1 MHRLTMAA
9 TVLFGI
15 LIGCYQDDALHPAA
29 IAPTK
34 VFLTDDPFPF
44 DTVGSVNIYVS
55 RIEASTS
62 LDTTGTGA
70 WATIATPEKVFDL
83 LTLQQGTTA
92 FVGQGSID
100 AGHYHAIRMTID
112 VDKSSIKYADGS
124 NASVHW
130 PYPGTGLIP
139 LYAGVEEGVPVS
151 QTGTEIV
158 IVLDVGRSFLY
169 NLTGGYDFVLFPALR
184 AVNSAATGAITGKV
198 VVANP
203 PVGSDVLFLQNTSVT
218 IFSGNP
224 DQPPITWN
232 VIATARTDANGV
244 FVASY
249 LPAGN
254 WNMKFEQVDNPALI
268 PRILTDVPVTAGD
281 TTHQGIALTYPT
293 TGSSVRIS
301 GDNTV
306 GVSGPLFL
314 YAVVLDSTGLVLN
327 PQVTWSSQDTSIAA
341 VYADS
346 TPIGDTTSTAVVVG
360 RSEGT
365 TWIRAVS
372 GTLAD
377 SIAIQVVNVTPP
389 VPVASVT
396 ITPTSLT
403 IAVGDTGSLTAVLRD
418 SAGNLLTNR
427 QISWFLTDSTGAATL
442 FRAVGEK
449 AGIQGVHSGT
459 SHIRAAS
466 ENKFKDAPITVP

>member
-1 MHRLTMAA
+1 MKRLVASLIVLAGSAA
-9 TVLFGI
+9 VA
-15 LIGCYQDDALHPAA
+15 CYQDDTLQPAS

-55 RIEASTS
+55 RIEASTG
-62 LDTTGTGA
+62 LDTTGDMV
-70 WATIATPEKVFDL
+70 TIATPNQVFDL
-83 LTLQQGTTA
+83 LTLQQGAKA
-92 FVGQGSID
+92 FVGQGTID
-100 AGHYHAIRMTID
+100 AGHYHLIRMTID
-112 VDKSSIKYADGS
+112 VDRSSIKYSDGT
-124 NASVHW
+124 NALIHW
-130 PYPGTGLIP
+130 PYPGSGEIP
-139 LYAGVEEGVPVS
+139 LYAQVEEGVAVS
-151 QTGTEIV
+151 QTGTDIV
-158 IVLDVGRSFLY
+158 LVLDVGRSFLY
-169 NLTGGYDFVLFPALR
+169 NLSGDSDFVMFPSLR

-198 VVANP
+198 VVANA
-203 PVGSDVLFLQNTSVT
+203 PVGSDVLFLHNTNVT
-218 IFSGNP
+218 IFSGDP
-224 DQPPITWN
+224 GQPPTKWN
-232 VIATARTDANGV
+232 VIATARTDTNGV

-254 WNMKFEQVDNPALI
+254 WNMKFEQVDDPALI
-268 PRILTDVPVTAGD
+268 PRILFDVPVTPGD
-281 TTHQGIALTYPT
+281 TTHQGIALGYPT

-301 GDNTV
+301 AGGNTV
-306 GVSGPLFL
+306 GVGGPLFL
-314 YAVVLDSTGLVLN
+314 YAVVLDSTGLVLH

-372 GTLAD
+372 GPHAD
-377 SIAIQVVNVTPP
+377 SIAIQVVSVTPP

-396 ITPTSLT
+396 ITPPSLT
-403 IAVGDTGSLTAVLRD
+403 VAVGDTGNLTAVLRD
-418 SAGNLLTNR
+418 SVGNVLANR
-427 QISWFLTDSTGAATL
+427 QVSWFFTDSTGAATL
-442 FRAVGEK
+442 FYAVGEK

-466 ENKFKDAPITVP
+466 ENKFKDATITVP